1 MVKEWSK
8 KEAKSS
14 TFYINVILHSNF
26 TTCFLFTYLWKD
38 PQSSPGVP

>member
-1 MVKEWSK
+1 MVKEQSK

-14 TFYINVILHSNF
+14 TFYINVILHSIFYN
-26 TTCFLFTYLWKD
+26 LFSVTYLWKD